1 MFSSLIHFSALP
13 RKTKSSSETASE
25 GRGSLLGAGS
35 ARPVLCSA
43 FIRYSLLL
51 LPPQVT
57 QGCGSLKPCIIH
69 ILRLHICLRTTCSVT
84 VIVLPEKNATYALR
98 GVSYD
103 ELERPNDS
111 LHVQPYQ
118 RSLRTPC
125 SLEKAQ
131 RSPQHPPYLR
141 GSHHRR
147 KRRSFT
153 LIAEGEKQ
161 VGGGGGGR

>member
-1 MFSSLIHFSALP
+1 MPH
-13 RKTKSSSETASE
+13 
-25 GRGSLLGAGS
+25 
-35 ARPVLCSA
+35 
-43 FIRYSLLL
+43 
-51 LPPQVT
+51 
-57 QGCGSLKPCIIH
+57 
-69 ILRLHICLRTTCSVT
+69 
-84 VIVLPEKNATYALR
+84 ALR

-131 RSPQHPPYLR
+131 QSPQHPPYLR

-147 KRRSFT
+147 KRRSFIRLLSPRRRSRDHQFGKVGNLLRGPGLLGAPGCLT
-153 LIAEGEKQ
+153 LFVLQLLCANVIN
-161 VGGGGGGR
+161 GGLCAPQQNQRSDPER